1 MKLQCDFF
9 GSCVLNLVP
18 RGWIMFRYNMI
29 FQTSFVFKE
38 NTALGTRLRNPNEE
52 GSLVANTKSTEII
65 MAKLWALFN

>member
-18 RGWIMFRYNMI
+18 RDWIMFRYNMI